1 MNVSISKMKKIIDDN
16 EGNGVLLD
24 GDLAWIYDSIG
35 QAEQGIGLLDSAI
48 AAFSVSRQMAG
59 LAARDGRFSQ
69 KELAWIYNDAAGPSI
84 RKREYGEAKRFLCK
98 SVATFKGIGDSTD
111 RGLLS
116 ASLNL
121 AVLLRELGEWG
132 SSESLLESI
141 TEGIGKTNSVDPLRG
156 DFAIIRGQTQFYM
169 GQSAEAMASFA
180 KGEEFYQSSFEK
192 MGANARRL
200 GRVHQFRE
208 LFAIYAGDWGPAR
221 AEAGQALMYFEACI
235 WELLI

>member
-1 MNVSISKMKKIIDDN
+1 MKKLDELVGKVDPNLIVEAAFGDSGAGRKILAVFPAAGSSSEESRQRSEYAARLGEILESSGDLVGAKIVFEQALSEDVPTGVLVHAYASLLYEIGELNVSISKMKKIIDDN

-132 SSESLLESI
+132 S
-141 TEGIGKTNSVDPLRG
+141 
-156 DFAIIRGQTQFYM
+156 
-169 GQSAEAMASFA
+169 
-180 KGEEFYQSSFEK
+180 
-192 MGANARRL
+192 
-200 GRVHQFRE
+200 
-208 LFAIYAGDWGPAR
+208 
-221 AEAGQALMYFEACI
+221 
-235 WELLI
+235 